1 MPGRLRHP
9 LILVIAFFGVYT
21 LNFAVVEFYMLLIFG
36 FVGYFMRRYK
46 VPIAPMVWSVVL
58 GSSMENSFR
67 QSLMLSDGSLKI
79 FFRSGISIALIILTL
94 LSVMWPIFSKNIK
107 MRRVSTKSAN

>member
-1 MPGRLRHP
+1 
-9 LILVIAFFGVYT
+9 
-21 LNFAVVEFYMLLIFG
+21 
-36 FVGYFMRRYK
+36 MRRYK
-46 VPIAPMVWSVVL
+46 VPIAPMVLSVVL

-94 LSVMWPIFSKNIK
+94 LSVMWPIFSKI
-107 MRRVSTKSAN
+107 